1 MFFYLRTRQRH
12 MEREKGPLLPWEPLL
27 VFERLRDA
35 FIWFSYIVCRGQDGP
50 FHICSFPCPIQKHL
64 LSFHFLVPFYL
75 HSPTPLKPP
84 MKESTIPSQYS
95 LTNWSHPTC
104 QTPNIIL
111 PPKHTHTHTLN
122 LSLYIVPLHPS
133 YLSSQLPIY
142 LSSYV
147 YLGTKYPHY

>member
-1 MFFYLRTRQRH
+1 MAGDGDLDVFLLEDKTKAH
-12 MEREKGPLLPWEPLL
+12 GERKGPSPSVGTPFG
-27 VFERLRDA
+27 FERLRDA

-50 FHICSFPCPIQKHL
+50 FHLCSFPCPIQKHL

-104 QTPNIIL
+104 QTTQYYPSTQT
-111 PPKHTHTHTLN
+111 HTHTHTRLT
-122 LSLYIVPLHPS
+122 SLYI
-133 YLSSQLPIY
+133 
-142 LSSYV
+142 
-147 YLGTKYPHY
+147 